1 MQLTFRQTLSELAET
16 VVRGARR
23 ASGRSA
29 YSSYVWQRPTV
40 RRRVRRRRRA
50 ARLAL
55 AAAAVYIL
63 VTALSAFINAGGVE
77 IRPELEM
84 PCVPVYFY
92 QEDPAWASDT
102 MGRAGVTLGKYGDD
116 VCCLASV
123 LAMREEALPFEG
135 EVNPG
140 TLNAWLT
147 AHGGYS
153 GKGELRWE
161 RVARLLGLRLIHR
174 RPGGI
179 LTREVD
185 KLLQQGGAAVV
196 RVRRPDVKRDHLV
209 LLVGSVHGEYTIM
222 DPLDPTGTLNT
233 LGLYANRVYDLMYFR

>member
-1 MQLTFRQTLSELAET
+1 M
-16 VVRGARR
+16 
-23 ASGRSA
+23 
-29 YSSYVWQRPTV
+29 
-40 RRRVRRRRRA
+40 
-50 ARLAL
+50 RLAL
-55 AAAAVYIL
+55 AVAAL
-63 VTALSAFINAGGVE
+63 LLLCTAINTAINAGGAE

-92 QEDPAWASDT
+92 QEDPAWAGEA
-102 MGRAGVTLGKYGDD
+102 MGRTGTTLGKNGDG
-116 VCCLASV
+116 VCCLASM
-123 LAMREEALPFEG
+123 LAMREEALPFG
-135 EVNPG
+135 DDVNPA
-140 TLNAWLT
+140 TLNAWLC
-147 AHGGYS
+147 ANGGYDGRGS
-153 GKGELRWE
+153 LRWA

-174 RPGGI
+174 QPGGI